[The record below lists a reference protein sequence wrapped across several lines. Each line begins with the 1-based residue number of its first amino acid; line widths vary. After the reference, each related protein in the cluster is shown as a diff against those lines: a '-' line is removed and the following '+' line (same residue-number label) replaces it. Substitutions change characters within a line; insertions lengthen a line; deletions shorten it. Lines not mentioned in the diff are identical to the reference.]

1 MSRFIASSRATLLT
15 CLFALAASAVSASE
29 SRVVIGPSNL
39 ALADGSAALMAGD
52 AEKGVR
58 LTLQGLTMATS
69 DRDRISGWANLCA
82 GYVML
87 DRLDD
92 ALVYCDQ
99 AIEADPGH
107 WHALSNRALIYIFR
121 AEYDLAASDVAR
133 AEAIVPHAR
142 IPRQVKTMLRNA
154 MNPVVPTVTIDDRR
168 KPPRPDSDD

>member
-1 MSRFIASSRATLLT
+1 
-15 CLFALAASAVSASE
+15 
-29 SRVVIGPSNL
+29 
-39 ALADGSAALMAGD
+39 MAGD

-107 WHALSNRALIYIFR
+107 SLIP
-121 AEYDLAASDVAR
+121 AAPGTEGR
-133 AEAIVPHAR
+133 
-142 IPRQVKTMLRNA
+142 L
-154 MNPVVPTVTIDDRR
+154 VVPTVTIDDRR

>member
-1 MSRFIASSRATLLT
+1 
-15 CLFALAASAVSASE
+15 
-29 SRVVIGPSNL
+29 
-39 ALADGSAALMAGD
+39 MAGD

-154 MNPVVPTVTIDDRR
+154 LNPVVPTVTIDDRR